1 MGWSITTHK
10 DLLLPRQQTPQLFS
24 GAITESAETAGK
36 TTNDKR
42 ITQLGIEGN
51 DH

>member
-1 MGWSITTHK
+1 LEGS
-10 DLLLPRQQTPQLFS
+10 RQAAYAGKPQ
-24 GAITESAETAGK
+24 GETA
-36 TTNDKR
+36 NDKR